1 MKLLILITLFT
12 SCALNLQTK
21 KNQGM
26 NSSIQEF
33 RYTDFSGIYNLKREV
48 KLDKGKLIT
57 RVKLFSGSDELE
69 STVSVSK
76 FGSSS
81 KSSNKYLLPSIS
93 QFKVWFNKKEYFS
106 QIKIDRK
113 TRKLEVLMKS
123 PDEKWQGKKEFDLPK
138 TSYICFFSQIPE
150 CLKSQELLLKAAR
163 GDLGLYIIWD
173 NYPYQLEQFNE
184 VPSAPFFY
192 ATVKLDGYE
201 KNIVKYTLDIGNQ
214 IVSFHFDKNLKY
226 TRMFW
231 VSQGISSISSLKE

>member
-1 MKLLILITLFT
+1 MLIIFLLT
-12 SCALNLQTK
+12 SCALTSNKDNTPAL
-21 KNQGM
+21 N
-26 NSSIQEF
+26 NSIGEF
-33 RYTDFSGIYNLKREV
+33 RYTDFSGVYSMKREI
-48 KLDKGKLIT
+48 KLDQGKLIS
-57 RVKLFSGSDELE
+57 RVKIFSGSKELE

-76 FGSSS
+76 FGKSS
-81 KSSNKYLLPSIS
+81 KSNNKYLLPSIS

-123 PDEKWQGKKEFDLPK
+123 PEKKWQGKEDFTLPK

-150 CLKSQELLLKAAR
+150 CLKSQNLLLKAAR

-173 NYPYQLEQFNE
+173 NYPYQLEQFSE
-184 VPSAPFFY
+184 VPAKPFFY
-192 ATVKLDGYE
+192 AKVKLDGYE

-214 IVSFHFDKNLKY
+214 IISFHFDKNLKY
-226 TRMFW
+226 NRMFW